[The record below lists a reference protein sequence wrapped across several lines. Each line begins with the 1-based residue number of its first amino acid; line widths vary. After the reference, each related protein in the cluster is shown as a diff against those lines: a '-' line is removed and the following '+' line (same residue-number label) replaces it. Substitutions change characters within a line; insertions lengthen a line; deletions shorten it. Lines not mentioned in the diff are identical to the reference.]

1 MRLDA
6 MRIRAALMLMGVVSL
21 VVYLIAGGPLK
32 PKSVVTVEFGMYP
45 DVFQGLT
52 VEIDGEPAGTLQ
64 PFGAATRTGFEVKEG
79 KHSIRVVHPRYSS
92 VPRQVTATPGQ
103 PVLLIMDMQ
112 STMDAQGRMGMALA
126 WQ

>member
-6 MRIRAALMLMGVVSL
+6 MRIRAALMLMGVVGL
-21 VVYLIAGGPLK
+21 MVYLIAGGPLRPK
-32 PKSVVTVEFGMYP
+32 PVVTVEFGMYP

-52 VEIDGEPAGTLQ
+52 VEIDGQPAGTLK

-79 KHSIRVVHPRYSS
+79 RHSIRVVHPKYAS
-92 VPRQVTATPGQ
+92 VPRQVTVTPGQ

-112 STMDAQGRMGMALA
+112 STTDEQGRMGMALA